1 MAWWYKRLNTISVSS
16 TSLSSLG
23 SSHCGLVEQLYQQG
37 ETCVDVGANVMLLAK
52 LAMFFRDPVR
62 GYLLVLLMAGG
73 PSQLS
78 AEERWDV
85 LGDKLVFNMNIP
97 YENEPYTVGLIS
109 RDTEVLANL
118 LAGGLEVKTFSVTGD
133 GGFGPAADKMADT
146 ILRFR
151 LDTKAYGDCLSA
163 CAKIFLAG
171 EHRYLEEG
179 ATLGF
184 HRPYVLGD
192 EERAYFMAHRL
203 ERGWRDEFDYVEF
216 IYDVGLTNMLD
227 DVKFMISRGVA
238 FNFIEEAYSHSG
250 FEMWRPE
257 RELLAKG
264 GVLRSR

>member
-1 MAWWYKRLNTISVSS
+1 MW
-16 TSLSSLG
+16 
-23 SSHCGLVEQLYQQG
+23 
-37 ETCVDVGANVMLLAK
+37 GANVMLLAR
-52 LAMFFRDPVR
+52 LTMFIRDLLS
-62 GYLLVLLMAGG
+62 GYFLVLLMAGG

-85 LGDKLVFNMNIP
+85 FGDKLVFNMNIP
-97 YENEPYTVGLIS
+97 YENEPNTVGLIS
-109 RDTEVLANL
+109 RDAEVLANL
-118 LAGGLEVKTFSVTGD
+118 MVGGLEVKTFSVTGD
-133 GGFGPAADKMADT
+133 GGFGPAADKIADT

-171 EHRYLEEG
+171 EHRYLEDG

-192 EERAYFMAHRL
+192 EERTYFMAHRL

-238 FNFIEEAYSHSG
+238 FDFIEKAYSYSG

-257 RELLAKG
+257 PQILRAS
-264 GVLRSR
+264 GVINTP

>member
-1 MAWWYKRLNTISVSS
+1 
-16 TSLSSLG
+16 
-23 SSHCGLVEQLYQQG
+23 
-37 ETCVDVGANVMLLAK
+37 MLLAR
-52 LAMFFRDPVR
+52 LTMFIRDLLS
-62 GYLLVLLMAGG
+62 GYFLVLLMAGG

-85 LGDKLVFNMNIP
+85 FGDKLVFNMNIP
-97 YENEPYTVGLIS
+97 YENEPNTVGLIS
-109 RDTEVLANL
+109 RDAEVLANL
-118 LAGGLEVKTFSVTGD
+118 MVGGLEVKTFSVTGD
-133 GGFGPAADKMADT
+133 GGFGPAADKIADT

-171 EHRYLEEG
+171 EHRYLEDG

-192 EERAYFMAHRL
+192 EERTYFMAHRL

-238 FNFIEEAYSHSG
+238 FDFIEKAYSYSG

-257 RELLAKG
+257 PQILRAS
-264 GVLRSR
+264 GVINTP